1 MANLVKGVNK
11 NVIELGDTGNQY
23 YDKAILFL
31 KPEYADVQHDVLE
44 KEAKKLL
51 KQVGITA
58 SIKRKNKY
66 IYWFIRLSLSAGLG
80 AAITAIVMTLS
91 N

>member
-58 SIKRKNKY
+58 SVKRKNKY
-66 IYWFIRLSLSAGLG
+66 IYWFIRLSLSAGFG
-80 AAITAIVMTLS
+80 AAITAIAMTLS

>member
-1 MANLVKGVNK
+1 MVKGVNK

-44 KEAKKLL
+44 KEAKNQI
-51 KQVGITA
+51 KQVGHTA
-58 SIKRKNKY
+58 SVKRKKKY
-66 IYWFIRLSLSAGLG
+66 I
-80 AAITAIVMTLS
+80 
-91 N
+91 